1 MKRTYWPPVL
11 TSPPLPETGEGGE
24 GLGLGEGAGA
34 GVDEDELEDGCVGSG
49 SATLAGGAVGLGVS
63 LAALEEVVGLGVL
76 SSSSSHSGIH

>member
-24 GLGLGEGAGA
+24 GLGEGAG
-34 GVDEDELEDGCVGSG
+34 GGLDEDELEDECIGSG

-63 LAALEEVVGLGVL
+63 LAALEEVVGLGVW
-76 SSSSSHSGIH
+76 SPSSSHSGIH